1 MRDIR
6 LKEHQLEVYG
16 QWQELRTDIELELM
30 RIENALRNDP
40 TQIGTS
46 GEAIHE
52 LVERLRYDLLPGLK
66 LIAKDLDDQ
75 DWRETIE
82 RLPR

>member
-6 LKEHQLEVYG
+6 LKEHQVEVYD
-16 QWQELRTDIELELM
+16 QWRELRADIEVELM
-30 RIENALRNDP
+30 RVENALRNDP

-46 GEAIHE
+46 GEAIHG

-66 LIAKDLDDQ
+66 LIAKALDDQ
-75 DWRETIE
+75 DWRETTE

>member
-1 MRDIR
+1 MRDTR
-6 LKEHQLEVYG
+6 LKEHQVELYD
-16 QWQELRTDIELELM
+16 QWTELRTDIELELM

-46 GEAIHE
+46 GEAIHGSAD
-52 LVERLRYDLLPGLK
+52 RLRRDLVPGLK
-66 LIAKDLDDQ
+66 QIAKALDDQ
-75 DWRETIE
+75 DWRETAE

>member
-1 MRDIR
+1 VRDIR

-52 LVERLRYDLLPGLK
+52 SADRLRRDLVPGLTQ
-66 LIAKDLDDQ
+66 IAKALDDQ
-75 DWRETIE
+75 DWRETTE
-82 RLPR
+82 RSPR

>member
-1 MRDIR
+1 MRDTR
-6 LKEHQLEVYG
+6 LKEHQVELYD
-16 QWQELRTDIELELM
+16 QWTELRTDIELELM

-52 LVERLRYDLLPGLK
+52 SAERLRHDLVPGLK
-66 LIAKDLDDQ
+66 QIAKALDEQ
-75 DWRETIE
+75 DWRETAE

>member
-6 LKEHQLEVYG
+6 LKEHQVAVYD
-16 QWQELRTDIELELM
+16 QWRELRTDIEVELM

-46 GEAIHE
+46 GEAIHGSAD
-52 LVERLRYDLLPGLK
+52 RLRRDLVPGLK
-66 LIAKDLDDQ
+66 QIAKSLDDQ
-75 DWRETIE
+75 DWRETTE
-82 RLPR
+82 GLPR

>member
-6 LKEHQLEVYG
+6 LKEHQVEVYD
-16 QWQELRTDIELELM
+16 QWRELRTDIELELM

-40 TQIGTS
+40 TQIGAS

-52 LVERLRYDLLPGLK
+52 SADRLRRDLVPGLK
-66 LIAKDLDDQ
+66 QIADILDDQ
-75 DWRETIE
+75 DWRETTE

>member
-1 MRDIR
+1 MRDIQ
-6 LKEHQLEVYG
+6 LKEHQLEVYD
-16 QWQELRTDIELELM
+16 QWRELRTDIEVELM

-46 GEAIHE
+46 GEAIHGSAD
-52 LVERLRYDLLPGLK
+52 RLRRDLVPGLK
-66 LIAKDLDDQ
+66 QIAKALDDQ
-75 DWRETIE
+75 DWRETTE